1 MSNVSY
7 QFEEKGM
14 GIGILPDGTRFL
26 FDGECFGKIKDM
38 NWYRNKRGR
47 EEKNV
52 YIVNQKGEMLHSY
65 LLECPTGY
73 EIDHIN
79 LDTFD
84 NRSSNLRICIHA
96 GAAGMDQGFRGGKM
110 QTLCG
115 FVNL

>member
-52 YIVNQKGEMLHSY
+52 YIVNQKGEMLQSISRTSVTSHY
-65 LLECPTGY
+65 
-73 EIDHIN
+73 
-79 LDTFD
+79 
-84 NRSSNLRICIHA
+84 
-96 GAAGMDQGFRGGKM
+96 RGIIP
-110 QTLCG
+110 LA
-115 FVNL
+115 FLV